1 MDVDDKENA
10 DDDIYNV
17 DAIHAARLQVRS
29 GTITTLKDFN
39 TSVGRTTRQL
49 CAAAL
54 GRVSTYTELEQRIR
68 RNMEMRVLRRMEKF
82 FKEDCVFYLHG
93 GAVTPA
99 VSNALAGAVIGL
111 PAPPFTSGIVQAVTP
126 VNETP
131 AAVVGAPGS
140 ASALGTG
147 RAVGPFTAV
156 AGATS
161 SGQQGASST
170 ETETVTSVFRIRT
183 GQGMDGPLADNGFS
197 ATGPALSSSQ
207 NPAPNSDP
215 RFFPRDVCLGTAIN
229 ALVKSRSDVENMAV
243 LVKNSGSDVFLVTV
257 EQTSTSDTVAFTLDG
272 SMQLTTFVASLH
284 NGRRGM
290 GFHRPAEEEATLNGP
305 STCE

>member
-1 MDVDDKENA
+1 MLLSDGGAPQPPVFLLSAEPVPPPVAAVAHAAPAVVATPREDTDVDVEDKAA
-10 DDDIYNV
+10 DHHIYNMG
-17 DAIHAARLQVRS
+17 AIQEARSQVRS
-29 GTITTLKDFN
+29 GTITTFKDFN

-54 GRVSTYTELEQRIR
+54 GRVSMYTELEQRIR

-156 AGATS
+156 AG
-161 SGQQGASST
+161 
-170 ETETVTSVFRIRT
+170 
-183 GQGMDGPLADNGFS
+183 L
-197 ATGPALSSSQ
+197 
-207 NPAPNSDP
+207 
-215 RFFPRDVCLGTAIN
+215 
-229 ALVKSRSDVENMAV
+229 
-243 LVKNSGSDVFLVTV
+243 
-257 EQTSTSDTVAFTLDG
+257 
-272 SMQLTTFVASLH
+272 
-284 NGRRGM
+284 
-290 GFHRPAEEEATLNGP
+290 RPAVSRGHLLRRQRQ
-305 STCE
+305 